1 MASYIPRTLTQTIRR
16 AMTTFPAVLITGAR
30 QTGKT
35 TLLRTEFSDTHR
47 YVSLERP
54 DVRARALADPVAFLA
69 EAAGTPLMLD
79 EIRYAPEL
87 LHYIKDQIDEDR
99 APGRY
104 LMTGS
109 QNFALMQGVSQT
121 LSGRVAVLTLDP
133 LSTDEMMQRLE
144 KGGFDTLLE

>member
-69 EAAGTPLMLD
+69 EAGTPLMLD

-144 KGGFDTLLE
+144 KGGFDTLLG

>member
-69 EAAGTPLMLD
+69 EAGTPLMLD

-133 LSTDEMMQRLE
+133 LSTDELMQRLE

>member
-30 QTGKT
+30 QMGKT

-87 LHYIKDQIDEDR
+87 LHYIKDQIDED
-99 APGRY
+99 
-104 LMTGS
+104 
-109 QNFALMQGVSQT
+109 
-121 LSGRVAVLTLDP
+121 
-133 LSTDEMMQRLE
+133 
-144 KGGFDTLLE
+144 

>member
-69 EAAGTPLMLD
+69 EAGTPLMLD

>member
-1 MASYIPRTLTQTIRR
+1 MTSDIPRTLTQTIRR

-35 TLLRTEFSDTHR
+35 TLLRTEFSDTYR

-54 DVRARALADPVAFLA
+54 DVRARALAGPVVFLA
-69 EAAGTPLMLD
+69 EVGTPLMLD

-121 LSGRVAVLTLDP
+121 LSGRGAVLTLDP
-133 LSTDEMMQRLE
+133 LSTDEMMQGLE

>member
-69 EAAGTPLMLD
+69 EAGTPLMLD

-144 KGGFDTLLE
+144 KGGFDMLLG

>member
-69 EAAGTPLMLD
+69 EAGTPLMLD

-133 LSTDEMMQRLE
+133 LSTGEMMQRLE

>member
-69 EAAGTPLMLD
+69 EAGTQLMLD
-79 EIRYAPEL
+79 EIRCAPEL